1 MRRSLTKE
9 INTSGRKGEAFPHCA
24 AAKPR
29 WLIEWHTVADAA
41 VPRETSFFTPNQISD
56 KSLARAS
63 LWLPNLHVLRFG
75 KSHSISRERKR
86 KVMATMDRGLENT
99 AQPDA
104 FGTGR
109 QPRGLA
115 TLFFTEL
122 WERFSYY
129 GMRAILVLYMVAPV
143 SQGGLGFD
151 TKHAASIYGT
161 YTMSVYLTALPGGML
176 ADRILGAKLAV
187 LLGGIVIACG
197 HFSMVFHSLT
207 FFYLGM
213 VLIAVGTGL
222 LKPNIS
228 AMVGSLYTKDDPR
241 RDSGF
246 SIFYM
251 GINIGAVL
259 APLVC
264 GYLAQGESFKGF
276 VARMGFDV
284 STSWHWGFGAAGVGM
299 CLGLIIYGLNRK
311 RLPDVDRSVLDIA
324 NDLEPATDQSSAT
337 ATDVSPGPRQRRA
350 NPLIAVVLSLILP
363 GAGHLYRGQ
372 TGAGLSWLFAFVL
385 AGIWYLAGGGI
396 ILGIVIIGIVIAC
409 AISAARRPKASA
421 QLTPEEWKRVGA
433 IFVFFLFTILFWAA
447 YEQKGASLNLFAK
460 DLVRTEVFGMKF
472 PSSWLQSCTPAF
484 VIMLA
489 PIFSYLWLRLGKRQP
504 SSPVKFTLGLLFI
517 GLAYCL
523 LVPAAWMTAY
533 GRISPL
539 WLVGL
544 YFLEVVGEMC
554 LSPVGLS
561 TVTKLAPVK
570 LVGIMMGV
578 WFLAASFGSKL
589 AGKLSEYYLPNSAT
603 LVKLYGGIAVGLLI
617 SAGLL
622 ALLTP
627 RVKKLMGSVN

>member
-1 MRRSLTKE
+1 
-9 INTSGRKGEAFPHCA
+9 
-24 AAKPR
+24 
-29 WLIEWHTVADAA
+29 
-41 VPRETSFFTPNQISD
+41 
-56 KSLARAS
+56 
-63 LWLPNLHVLRFG
+63 
-75 KSHSISRERKR
+75 
-86 KVMATMDRGLENT
+86 MATLERGLPTIAPTNS
-99 AQPDA
+99 A
-104 FGTGR
+104 R
-109 QPRGLA
+109 LRHPRGLA

-143 SQGGLGFD
+143 AQGGLAFD

-161 YTMSVYLTALPGGML
+161 YTMCVYLTALPGGML
-176 ADRILGAKLAV
+176 ADRLLGAKLAV

-213 VLIAVGTGL
+213 VLIAIGTGL

-228 AMVGSLYTKDDPR
+228 AMVGGLYSKDDPR

-251 GINIGAVL
+251 GINIGAVM

-264 GYLAQGESFKGF
+264 GYLAQGESFKAF

-299 CLGLIIYGLNRK
+299 CLGLVIYLINQK
-311 RLPDVDRSVLDIA
+311 HLPDIERSAIDSA
-324 NDLEPATDQSSAT
+324 SDSEPVTDQPSPASVPPSSE
-337 ATDVSPGPRQRRA
+337 PRG
-350 NPLIAVVLSLILP
+350 NPVIAVILSLILP
-363 GAGHLYRGQ
+363 GAGQLYRGQ
-372 TGAGLSWLFAFVL
+372 TGAGLSWLFAFAL
-385 AGIWYLAGGGI
+385 AWIWYLLAGGI
-396 ILGIVIIGIVIAC
+396 ILGAVIVGVVIAS
-409 AISAARRPKASA
+409 AVSAARRPRPGA
-421 QLTPEEWKRVGA
+421 QLTSDEWKRVGA
-433 IFVFFLFTILFWAA
+433 IFVFFLFTILFWGA
-447 YEQKGASLNLFAK
+447 YEQKGASLNLLAK
-460 DLVRTEVFGMKF
+460 DLVRTEVFGMRF

-484 VIMLA
+484 VILLA
-489 PIFSYLWLRLGKRQP
+489 PIFSYLWVRLGKRQP
-504 SSPVKFTLGLLFI
+504 SSPIKFTFGLLFI

-523 LVPAAWMTAY
+523 LVPAVWMTAY

-589 AGKLSEYYLPNSAT
+589 AGELSKLYVPESMT
-603 LVKLYGGIAVGLLI
+603 LVKLYGGVAAGLLI
-617 SAGLL
+617 SAGIL

-627 RVKKLMGSVN
+627 RVKKLIGTVN

>member
-1 MRRSLTKE
+1 MDNTAPRELETTD
-9 INTSGRKGEAFPHCA
+9 TSGM
-24 AAKPR
+24 
-29 WLIEWHTVADAA
+29 
-41 VPRETSFFTPNQISD
+41 
-56 KSLARAS
+56 
-63 LWLPNLHVLRFG
+63 FG
-75 KSHSISRERKR
+75 HPL
-86 KVMATMDRGLENT
+86 GL
-99 AQPDA
+99 
-104 FGTGR
+104 G
-109 QPRGLA
+109 

-129 GMRAILVLYMVAPV
+129 GMRAILVLFMVAPV
-143 SQGGLGFD
+143 AQGGLGFD
-151 TKHAASIYGT
+151 VKHAASIYGT
-161 YTMSVYLTALPGGML
+161 YTMSVYLTALPGGLL
-176 ADRILGAKLAV
+176 ADRLLGARLAV

-197 HFSMVFHSLT
+197 HFSMVFHSMT

-213 VLIAVGTGL
+213 VLIALGTGL

-228 AMVGSLYTKDDPR
+228 AMVGNLYSENDPR

-264 GYLAQGESFKGF
+264 GYMAQSDSFKRF
-276 VARMGFDV
+276 VASMGFDV
-284 STSWHWGFGAAGVGM
+284 TTSWHWGFGAAGVGM
-299 CLGLIIYGLNRK
+299 CLGLVIFVLNRR
-311 RLPDVDRSVLDIA
+311 RLEHTSQKTDSKTA
-324 NDLEPATDQSSAT
+324 SEGSPAQAKTPLTSA
-337 ATDVSPGPRQRRA
+337 D
-350 NPLIAVVLSLILP
+350 
-363 GAGHLYRGQ
+363 
-372 TGAGLSWLFAFVL
+372 
-385 AGIWYLAGGGI
+385 
-396 ILGIVIIGIVIAC
+396 
-409 AISAARRPKASA
+409 
-421 QLTPEEWKRVGA
+421 WKRIGA
-433 IFVFFLFTILFWAA
+433 IFIFFLFTILFWAA

-460 DLVRTEVFGMKF
+460 ELVRTEVFGMRF
-472 PSSWLQSCTPAF
+472 PSSWLQSCTPLF

-489 PIFSYLWLRLGKRQP
+489 PIFSVLWVRLGTRQP

-523 LVPAAWMTAY
+523 LVPAAALTAY
-533 GRISPL
+533 GKISPL

-589 AGKLSEYYLPNSAT
+589 AGYLSGFFVANNAGQ
-603 LVKLYGGIAVGLLI
+603 LVKLYGGIAVGLLA
-617 SAGLL
+617 SALIL

-627 RVKKLMGSVN
+627 KVKKLMGTVR

>member
-1 MRRSLTKE
+1 
-9 INTSGRKGEAFPHCA
+9 
-24 AAKPR
+24 
-29 WLIEWHTVADAA
+29 
-41 VPRETSFFTPNQISD
+41 
-56 KSLARAS
+56 
-63 LWLPNLHVLRFG
+63 
-75 KSHSISRERKR
+75 
-86 KVMATMDRGLENT
+86 MATMERGLKIT
-99 AQPDA
+99 APTRA
-104 FGTGR
+104 PFFGGH
-109 QPRGLA
+109 PAGLA

-143 SQGGLGFD
+143 AQGGLGFD
-151 TKHAASIYGT
+151 TRHAASIYGT
-161 YTMSVYLTALPGGML
+161 YTMSVYLTALPGGMV
-176 ADRILGAKLAV
+176 ADRFLGARLAV
-187 LLGGIVIACG
+187 LLGGIIIACG
-197 HFSMVFHSLT
+197 HFSMVFHSIT
-207 FFYLGM
+207 FFYVGM
-213 VLIAVGTGL
+213 VLIAIGTGL

-228 AMVGSLYTKDDPR
+228 AMVGSIYGKDDPR

-264 GYLAQGESFKGF
+264 GYLAQGESFKAF

-299 CLGLIIYGLNRK
+299 CFGLIIYLLNRK
-311 RLPDVDRSVLDIA
+311 RLPQMDRRATEA
-324 NDLEPATDQSSAT
+324 NELPETVQVPATEIG
-337 ATDVSPGPRQRRA
+337 GPPAAAQKHR
-350 NPLIAVVLSLILP
+350 NPIVAAFLSLIVP
-363 GAGHLYRGQ
+363 GVGQMYRGQ
-372 TGAGLSWLFAFVL
+372 MGAGLSWLFAYAL
-385 AGIWYLAGGGI
+385 AWLWYYLGGGI
-396 ILGIVIIGIVIAC
+396 ILAVVIIGIAIAS
-409 AISAARRPKASA
+409 AVSAARQPQAGK
-421 QLTPEEWKRVGA
+421 QLTRDEWKRVAA

-472 PSSWLQSCTPAF
+472 PSSWLQSCTPLF
-484 VIMLA
+484 VIILA
-489 PIFSYLWLRLGKRQP
+489 PLFSMLWLRLGKRQP

-523 LVPAAWMTAY
+523 LVPGAWMTAQ

-589 AGKLSEYYLPNSAT
+589 AGELSKFYVPNSGT
-603 LVKLYGGIAVGLLI
+603 LIKLYGGIALGLLV
-617 SAGLL
+617 SAGIL
-622 ALLTP
+622 ALLRP
-627 RVKKLMGSVN
+627 RVKKLMGTVN